1 MCPLVLALKSRPALQ
16 TWVLTTGQHGET
28 VREVLS
34 AFGVF
39 PDVAL
44 PERAGAS
51 LSSLFGRL
59 YLEVGEVIERISPS
73 LVLVHGDTATAHA
86 AALAAFH
93 RRIPVGHVEAGLRTY
108 DMARPFPEES
118 SRRSI
123 ALCASY
129 HFAPTEGA
137 RQNLLREGVSPSSVF
152 VTGNTVVDALKW
164 TVRAEFSHPVLDLGG
179 RLILLTAHRR
189 EHWGE
194 PLAQIFRAVRRV
206 ARAVGDVLVACPVH
220 PNPAVRSLAE
230 GVLEGEE
237 RIRLLPPLGVVE
249 FHNLLARC
257 HLVLTDSGGVQEE
270 ASALG
275 RPTLVLR
282 ETTERPE
289 GVAAGVLRTVGFR
302 EERVYEEALRLLTD
316 GDAYRAMQN
325 KENPYGDGHA
335 AERIAE
341 VVLAFSQRHDIF
353 TPNLV

>member
-1 MCPLVLALKSRPALQ
+1 MCPLVLELKGRRSFRTLVCA
-16 TWVLTTGQHGET
+16 TGQH
-28 VREVLS
+28 REMLRGVLS
-34 AFGVF
+34 AFGVV
-39 PDVAL
+39 PDFAL
-44 PERAGAS
+44 SVMKEGQS
-51 LSSLFGRL
+51 LSELEARL
-59 YLEVGEVIERISPS
+59 LLGVGEVIAEASPD

-86 AALAAFH
+86 AALAAFFA
-93 RRIPVGHVEAGLRTY
+93 RVPVGHVEAGLRTY
-108 DMARPFPEES
+108 NIASPYPEEFN
-118 SRRSI
+118 RRAI
-123 ALCASY
+123 ALLANY
-129 HFAPTEGA
+129 HFAPTPLS
-137 RQNLLREGVSPSSVF
+137 RDNLLGEGVAPASVF

-289 GVAAGVLRTVGFR
+289 GVAAGVLRTVGVR

-341 VVLAFSQRHDIF
+341 KVLSFVEQ
-353 TPNLV
+353 